1 MTSILEVEQL
11 DTLSSNAS
19 STITI
24 GGTNTSNV
32 TFKSGVSF
40 NNSVGITEA
49 DQWRLTADYTIVSA
63 ATNEFLTANWERVD
77 TDGYGTIGTGMTESS
92 GVFTFPRTGIYFIQ
106 WTTAIACSAS
116 SGNFRLIGSSIQT
129 TVDNSSYGIASE
141 SFGAL
146 STNDYSNLSKVTNTC
161 FFQFDVTD
169 TSTHKVKFSVY
180 SIGTDPFAQGNSG
193 KNVTY
198 ATFIRL
204 GDT

>member
-1 MTSILEVEQL
+1 MSSIIKVNTFQ
-11 DTLSSNAS
+11 DANGNALFNS
-19 STITI
+19 DGS
-24 GGTNTSNV
+24 GNV
-32 TFKSGVSF
+32 TT
-40 NNSVGITEA
+40 NNKLGITES

-106 WTTAIACSAS
+106 WTTAIACAAS

-129 TVDNSSYGIASE
+129 TEDNSSYGIASE

-146 STNDYSNLSKVTNTC
+146 STNDYSNVSKVTNTC

-180 SIGTDPFAQGNSG
+180 SIGTSPFVEGNSG

-198 ATFIRL
+198 ATFVRL
-204 GDT
+204 GET

>member
-1 MTSILEVEQL
+1 MASIIKVNDIQ
-11 DTLSSNAS
+11 DAGVNSIISSNGS
-19 STITI
+19 
-24 GGTNTSNV
+24 GPFTSN
-32 TFKSGVSF
+32 
-40 NNSVGITEA
+40 VGITEA

-77 TDGYGTIGTGMTESS
+77 SDGYGTIGTGMTESS

-106 WTTAIACSAS
+106 WTTGISSSAS
-116 SGNFRLIGSSIQT
+116 TGNFRLIGSSIQT

-146 STNDYSNLSKVTNTC
+146 STNDYSNTSRVTNTC

-180 SIGTDPFAQGNSG
+180 SIGTSPFVRGNSG
-193 KNVTY
+193 KNVTH